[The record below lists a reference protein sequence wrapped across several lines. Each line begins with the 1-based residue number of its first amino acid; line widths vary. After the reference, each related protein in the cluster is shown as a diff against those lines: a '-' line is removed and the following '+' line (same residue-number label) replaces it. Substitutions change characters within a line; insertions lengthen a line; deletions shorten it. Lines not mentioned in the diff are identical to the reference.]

1 MKHFSKA
8 GLLILVLALIAT
20 LGAPVAL
27 AEGGQTLNSAPALT
41 FFTKFPAQEIGV
53 GESDNLSLTLRTADA
68 PQLVHLSVRDLPDG
82 WTGTFKG
89 KGRIIQAAYVEPGD
103 DTIVDFKVTPSK
115 DVEPGTYHFTLIA
128 ATDAGSTELP
138 IDLTIKDKLPP
149 KLEMTTDLPT
159 LKGTPDTTFRY
170 NVTLKN
176 TGDED
181 LTVNLVGN
189 APGGIDL
196 NFKLSGKDVT
206 SIPVP
211 ANETK
216 RITVEAKM
224 YSGTPAGQYP
234 LQVTAEGGS
243 AEAAVNL
250 MAVVTGQPKL
260 IVTAPDGRL
269 SADAIVNKKN
279 PIKVIVENT
288 GSAPARNVKL
298 TASAPTG
305 WKVEFDPAEIDLL
318 NADKQV
324 EVTAN
329 IQPTDQAIAGD
340 YMVTVKATPADGS
353 PKSTDFRITV
363 RTSTMWGM
371 VGIGLIAIAV
381 IVVGLAV
388 VRFGRR

>member
-1 MKHFSKA
+1 MKRISKV
-8 GLLILVLALIAT
+8 GLLVLVLALIAT
-20 LGAPVAL
+20 VGAPMAL
-27 AEGGQTLNSAPALT
+27 AEGGQTMNAGGLA
-41 FFTKFPAQEIGV
+41 FFTKFPAQEIAI
-53 GESDNLSLTLRTADA
+53 GESDNFSLTLRADDT
-68 PQLVHLSVRDLPDG
+68 PQVVQLSVRDLPDG

-103 DTIVDFKVTPSK
+103 DTIVEFKVTPPK
-115 DVEPGTYHFTLIA
+115 DVTAGKYHFTLV
-128 ATDAGSTELP
+128 ATGKNGTTELP
-138 IDLTIKDKLPP
+138 LDLTIKDKLPP

-189 APGGIDL
+189 APGGINL

-224 YSGTPAGQYP
+224 YPGTSAGQYP
-234 LQVTAEGGS
+234 LQVTAEGGVAQAS
-243 AEAAVNL
+243 VNL

-269 SADAIVNKKN
+269 SADALVNKKN

-288 GSAPARNVKL
+288 GSAPARNIKL
-298 TASAPTG
+298 TASAPAG
-305 WKVEFDPAEIDLL
+305 WKVEFDPAEIELL

-329 IQPTDQAIAGD
+329 IEPSDQAIAGD
-340 YMVTVKATPADGS
+340 YMVTIKAKPAES
-353 PKSTDFRITV
+353 PEKSTDFRITV
-363 RTSTMWGM
+363 RTSTLWGI
-371 VGIGLIAIAV
+371 VGIVLIAVAV
-381 IVVGLAV
+381 LGVGLAV
-388 VRFGRR
+388 ARFGRR

>member
-1 MKHFSKA
+1 MKGFAKI
-8 GLLILVLALIAT
+8 GLLLVVFSLIAT
-20 LGAPVAL
+20 LGAPVVL
-27 AEGGQTLNSAPALT
+27 AEGGQSVDAAGLT
-41 FFTKFPAQEIGV
+41 FFTKFPAQEIAV
-53 GESDNLSLTLRTADA
+53 GENDTFSLTLRAGDT
-68 PQLVHLSVRDLPDG
+68 PQLVHLEVRGLPDD
-82 WTGTFKG
+82 WKGTFKG

-103 DTIVDFKVTPSK
+103 DTIVDFKVEPPK
-115 DVEPGTYHFTLIA
+115 DVKPGTYNFTLVA
-128 ATDAGSTELP
+128 KTDAGTTELP

-149 KLEMTTDLPT
+149 KLEMNTDLPT
-159 LKGTPDTTFRY
+159 LKGTPNTTFRY
-170 NVTLKN
+170 NLTLKN

-181 LTVNLVGN
+181 LTVNLVGD
-189 APGGIDL
+189 APNGINM

-224 YSGTPAGQYP
+224 YAGTPAGQYP
-234 LQVTAEGGS
+234 LRVMAEGGS
-243 AEAAVNL
+243 AEASVAL
-250 MAVVTGQPKL
+250 MAVVTGQPEL
-260 IVTAPDGRL
+260 VVTAPDGRL
-269 SADAIVNKKN
+269 SADAIINKKT
-279 PIKVIVENT
+279 PIKVVVENT
-288 GSAPARNVKL
+288 GTAPARNVKL

-305 WKVEFDPAEIDLL
+305 WKVEFDPAVIELI

-340 YMVTVKATPADGS
+340 YMVTINATPADS
-353 PKSTDFRITV
+353 PAKSADFRITV
-363 RTSTMWGM
+363 RTSTMWGV

-388 VRFGRR
+388 ARFGRR

>member
-1 MKHFSKA
+1 MKRISKI
-8 GLLILVLALIAT
+8 GLLVLVLALIAT
-20 LGAPVAL
+20 IGAPMAL
-27 AEGGQTLNSAPALT
+27 AEGGQTLNSTPTLA

-53 GESDNLSLTLRTADA
+53 GESDSFSLTLRTDGA
-68 PQLVHLSVRDLPDG
+68 PQVVQLSVQDLPDG

-89 KGRIIQAAYVEPGD
+89 KGRIIKAAYVEPDD
-103 DTIVDFKVTPSK
+103 DTIIDFKVTPPK
-115 DVEPGTYHFTLIA
+115 DVKPGTYHFTLV
-128 ATDAGSTELP
+128 ATGKNGSTELP
-138 IDLTIKDKLPP
+138 LDLTIKDKLPP
-149 KLEMTTDLPT
+149 KLEMHTDLPT

-234 LQVTAEGGS
+234 LQVMAEGGS
-243 AEAAVNL
+243 VEASVDL

-269 SADAIVNKKN
+269 SADALVNKKT
-279 PIKVIVENT
+279 PIKVIVENMGT
-288 GSAPARNVKL
+288 APARNIKL

-305 WKVEFDPAEIDLL
+305 WKVEFDPAEIELL
-318 NADKQV
+318 NADKQM

-329 IQPTDQAIAGD
+329 IQPSDQAIAGD
-340 YMVTVKATPADGS
+340 YMVTVKANPADA
-353 PKSTDFRITV
+353 PVQSTDFRITV

-371 VGIGLIAIAV
+371 VGLGLIAIAV